1 MHKVMGLHNE
11 LYDTLGPK
19 EVSGVELSSDGERAG
34 GQKEEHVGADR
45 GKARVDR
52 VEL

>member
-19 EVSGVELSSDGERAG
+19 EVSGVDLSSDGERAG
-34 GQKEEHVGADR
+34 GQEGEHTGADR
-45 GKARVDR
+45 GKAREDR